1 MLPGLRSRRRSSL
14 YNLARAPATKRATLL
29 IALNNPELFCTSIKY
44 IPRCDA
50 WQVVHGLDNAFR
62 ARVRYATHSGGQAV
76 AEFAERIK
84 PRAQYVDEAIELALA
99 SKWTEAV
106 QVNRGIM
113 DRFGPDEDTLNRL
126 GKAYTELGQPENGID
141 AYKSTLKL
149 NPVNPIA
156 VKNLAKLQA
165 LRGGQPVPTSKAKV
179 NVDAFIEE
187 TGKTALTALHLH
199 AEGDPCSKVSGG
211 DPVKL
216 IAAGDTMNVETAR
229 GIYLGHLE
237 HALGRRLIKFLEG
250 GNRYSGAVASCDA
263 AGVKVIVR
271 ETYQDPKFFGRP
283 SFPIKKSGRDEF
295 RPYAK
300 DSLLN
305 RAADAEEAEG
315 DGEEA

>member
-1 MLPGLRSRRRSSL
+1 M
-14 YNLARAPATKRATLL
+14 
-29 IALNNPELFCTSIKY
+29 
-44 IPRCDA
+44 
-50 WQVVHGLDNAFR
+50 
-62 ARVRYATHSGGQAV
+62 
-76 AEFAERIK
+76 AEFAERMQ

-99 SKWTEAV
+99 NRWVEAV

-126 GKAYTELGQPENGID
+126 GKAYTELGQLTEATD
-141 AYKSTLKL
+141 AYKGTLKM

-156 VKNLAKLQA
+156 VKNLSKLQA

-179 NVDAFIEE
+179 DVDAFIEE
-187 TGKTALTALHLH
+187 TGKTSLTALHVH
-199 AEGDPCSKVSGG
+199 AEGDPCSKVAGG

-216 IAAGDTMNVETAR
+216 IVAGDTMNVETSR

-250 GNRYSGAVASCDA
+250 GNRYSGAVATCDGGA
-263 AGVKVIVR
+263 VKIIVR

-283 SFPIKKSGRDEF
+283 SFPIKRGRDEF

-300 DSLLN
+300 ESLLTRN
-305 RAADAEEAEG
+305 ADVEETEE
-315 DGEEA
+315 DGEEPAEELDGMHTVESAEDEVEVPEADEDSRKEDVY

>member
-1 MLPGLRSRRRSSL
+1 L
-14 YNLARAPATKRATLL
+14 
-29 IALNNPELFCTSIKY
+29 
-44 IPRCDA
+44 
-50 WQVVHGLDNAFR
+50 
-62 ARVRYATHSGGQAV
+62 

-126 GKAYTELGQPENGID
+126 GKAYTELGQPENAVD

-149 NPVNPIA
+149 NPLNPIA

-165 LRGGQPVPTSKAKV
+165 LRGSQPVPPSKTKV
-179 NVDAFIEE
+179 DVDAFIEE
-187 TGKTALTALHLH
+187 TGKTTLTALHVH

-211 DPVKL
+211 DPVRL
-216 IAAGDTMNVETAR
+216 IVDGDTMNVETAR
-229 GIYLGHLE
+229 GVYLGHLE

-250 GNRYSGAVASCDA
+250 GNRYSGAVATCEGGA
-263 AGVKVIVR
+263 IKVIVR

-283 SFPIKKSGRDEF
+283 SFTIKKGREEF
-295 RPYAK
+295 GPYAK
-300 DSLLN
+300 DSLLT
-305 RAADAEEAEG
+305 RTADVEEADE
-315 DGEEA
+315 DGEEPAEELDGMHTVDSAEDDVEVPDADEDTRKEDVY

>member
-1 MLPGLRSRRRSSL
+1 M
-14 YNLARAPATKRATLL
+14 
-29 IALNNPELFCTSIKY
+29 
-44 IPRCDA
+44 
-50 WQVVHGLDNAFR
+50 
-62 ARVRYATHSGGQAV
+62 

-99 SKWTEAV
+99 NRWVEAV

-126 GKAYTELGQPENGID
+126 GKAYTELGQLTEATD
-141 AYKSTLKL
+141 AYKGTLKM

-156 VKNLAKLQA
+156 VKNLSKLQA

-179 NVDAFIEE
+179 DVDAFIEE
-187 TGKTALTALHLH
+187 TGKTSLTALHVH
-199 AEGDPCSKVSGG
+199 AEGDPCSKVAGG

-216 IAAGDTMNVETAR
+216 IVAGDTMNVETSR
-229 GIYLGHLE
+229 GISLGHLE

-250 GNRYSGAVASCDA
+250 GNRYSGAVATCDGGA
-263 AGVKVIVR
+263 VKIIVR

-283 SFPIKKSGRDEF
+283 SFPIKRGRDEF

-300 DSLLN
+300 ESLLTRN
-305 RAADAEEAEG
+305 ADVEETEE
-315 DGEEA
+315 DGEEPAEELDGMHTVESAEDEVEVPEADEDSRKEDVY

>member
-1 MLPGLRSRRRSSL
+1 M
-14 YNLARAPATKRATLL
+14 
-29 IALNNPELFCTSIKY
+29 
-44 IPRCDA
+44 
-50 WQVVHGLDNAFR
+50 
-62 ARVRYATHSGGQAV
+62 

-99 SKWTEAV
+99 NRWVEAV

-126 GKAYTELGQPENGID
+126 GKAYTELGQLPEATD
-141 AYKSTLKL
+141 AYKGTLKM

-156 VKNLAKLQA
+156 VKNLSKLQS

-179 NVDAFIEE
+179 DVDAFIEE
-187 TGKTALTALHLH
+187 TGKTSLTALHVH
-199 AEGDPCSKVSGG
+199 AEGDPCSKVAGG

-216 IAAGDTMNVETAR
+216 IVAGDTMNVETSR

-250 GNRYSGAVASCDA
+250 GNRYSGAVATCDGGA
-263 AGVKVIVR
+263 VKIIVR

-283 SFPIKKSGRDEF
+283 SFPIKRGRDEF

-300 DSLLN
+300 ESLLTRN
-305 RAADAEEAEG
+305 ADVEETEE
-315 DGEEA
+315 DGEEPAEELDGMHTVESAEDEVEVPEADEDSRKEDVY

>member
-1 MLPGLRSRRRSSL
+1 M
-14 YNLARAPATKRATLL
+14 
-29 IALNNPELFCTSIKY
+29 
-44 IPRCDA
+44 
-50 WQVVHGLDNAFR
+50 
-62 ARVRYATHSGGQAV
+62 

-106 QVNRGIM
+106 QLNRNIM

-126 GKAYTELGQPENGID
+126 GKAYTELGQLDEAID
-141 AYKSTLKL
+141 AYQGTLKL

-156 VKNLAKLQA
+156 QKNLAKLQA

-179 NVDAFIEE
+179 DVDAFIEE
-187 TGKTALTALHLH
+187 TGKTALTALHVH
-199 AEGDPCSKVSGG
+199 ADGDPCSKVSGG

-216 IAAGDTMNVETAR
+216 LVAGDTMNVETAR
-229 GIYLGHLE
+229 GVSLGHLE

-250 GNRYSGAVASCDA
+250 GNKYSGAVATCDGGA
-263 AGVKVIVR
+263 IKIIIR

-283 SFPIKKSGRDEF
+283 SFPIKKGREEF

-300 DSLLN
+300 ESLIARADIEETEEDSEEPSEELDGMHTV
-305 RAADAEEAEG
+305 DA
-315 DGEEA
+315 GEEDVEVPEVDEDTRKEDIY

>member
-1 MLPGLRSRRRSSL
+1 L
-14 YNLARAPATKRATLL
+14 
-29 IALNNPELFCTSIKY
+29 
-44 IPRCDA
+44 
-50 WQVVHGLDNAFR
+50 
-62 ARVRYATHSGGQAV
+62 

-99 SKWTEAV
+99 NRWVEAV

-126 GKAYTELGQPENGID
+126 GKAYTELGKVEEAIES
-141 AYKSTLKL
+141 YKGTLKM

-156 VKNLAKLQA
+156 VKNLGKLQA
-165 LRGGQPVPTSKAKV
+165 SRGGQPVPTSKAKV
-179 NVDAFIEE
+179 DVDAFIEE
-187 TGKTALTALHLH
+187 TGKTSLTALHVH
-199 AEGDPCSKVSGG
+199 AEGDPCSKVAGG

-216 IAAGDTMNVETAR
+216 IVAGDTMNVETAR
-229 GIYLGHLE
+229 GVYLGHLE

-250 GNRYSGAVASCDA
+250 GNRYSGAVAACDGA
-263 AGVKVIVR
+263 AVKIIVR

-300 DSLLN
+300 ESLLTRTAN
-305 RAADAEEAEG
+305 AEETEE
-315 DGEEA
+315 DGEEPAEELDGMHTVESADDEVEVPEADEDTRKEDIY

>member
-1 MLPGLRSRRRSSL
+1 M
-14 YNLARAPATKRATLL
+14 
-29 IALNNPELFCTSIKY
+29 
-44 IPRCDA
+44 
-50 WQVVHGLDNAFR
+50 
-62 ARVRYATHSGGQAV
+62 

-99 SKWTEAV
+99 NRWVEAV

-126 GKAYTELGQPENGID
+126 GKAYTELGQLTEATD
-141 AYKSTLKL
+141 AYKGTLKM

-156 VKNLAKLQA
+156 VKNLSKLQA
-165 LRGGQPVPTSKAKV
+165 LRGGQPVPTSRAKV
-179 NVDAFIEE
+179 DVDAFIEE
-187 TGKTALTALHLH
+187 TGKTSLTALHVH
-199 AEGDPCSKVSGG
+199 AEGDPCSKVAGG

-216 IAAGDTMNVETAR
+216 IVAGDTMNVETSR

-250 GNRYSGAVASCDA
+250 GNRYSGAVATCDGGA
-263 AGVKVIVR
+263 VKIIVR

-283 SFPIKKSGRDEF
+283 SFPIKRGRDEF

-300 DSLLN
+300 ESLLTRN
-305 RAADAEEAEG
+305 ADVEETEE
-315 DGEEA
+315 DGEEPAEELDGMHTVESADDEVEVPEADEDTRKEDVY

>member
-1 MLPGLRSRRRSSL
+1 M
-14 YNLARAPATKRATLL
+14 
-29 IALNNPELFCTSIKY
+29 
-44 IPRCDA
+44 
-50 WQVVHGLDNAFR
+50 
-62 ARVRYATHSGGQAV
+62 

-99 SKWTEAV
+99 SRWAEAV

-126 GKAYTELGQPENGID
+126 GKAYTELGQLNEAIE
-141 AYKSTLKL
+141 AYQSTLRM

-156 VKNLAKLQA
+156 LKNLSKLQA

-179 NVDAFIEE
+179 DVDAFIEE
-187 TGKTALTALHLH
+187 TGKTSLTALHVH
-199 AEGDPCSKVSGG
+199 ADGDPCSKVAGG

-216 IAAGDTMNVETAR
+216 IVAGDTMNVETAR
-229 GIYLGHLE
+229 GVYLGHLE

-250 GNRYSGAVASCDA
+250 GNRYSGAVATCEGGA
-263 AGVKVIVR
+263 VKIIVR

-283 SFPIKKSGRDEF
+283 SFPIKRGRDEF

-300 DSLLN
+300 ESLLTRN
-305 RAADAEEAEG
+305 ADVEEAEE
-315 DGEEA
+315 DGEEPAEELDGMHTVESADDEVEVPEPDEDTRKEDIY

>member
-1 MLPGLRSRRRSSL
+1 MM
-14 YNLARAPATKRATLL
+14 
-29 IALNNPELFCTSIKY
+29 
-44 IPRCDA
+44 
-50 WQVVHGLDNAFR
+50 
-62 ARVRYATHSGGQAV
+62 

-99 SKWTEAV
+99 SKWAEAV
-106 QVNRGIM
+106 QLNRNIV

-126 GKAYTELGQPENGID
+126 GKAYTELGQLDEGIE
-141 AYKSTLKL
+141 AYQATLKI

-156 VKNLAKLQA
+156 QKNLAKLQA

-179 NVDAFIEE
+179 DVDAFIEE
-187 TGKTALTALHLH
+187 TGKTALTALHVH

-216 IAAGDTMNVETAR
+216 MASGDTMNVETVR
-229 GIYLGHLE
+229 GVYLGHLE

-250 GNRYSGAVASCDA
+250 GNRYSGAVATCEGGA
-263 AGVKVIVR
+263 VKIIVR

-283 SFPIKKSGRDEF
+283 SFPIRKGREEF

-300 DSLLN
+300 ESLIA
-305 RAADAEEAEG
+305 RADVEDTEEDAEEPAEDL
-315 DGEEA
+315 DGMHTVESGEDDVEVPELDEDTRKEDIY

>member
-1 MLPGLRSRRRSSL
+1 M
-14 YNLARAPATKRATLL
+14 
-29 IALNNPELFCTSIKY
+29 
-44 IPRCDA
+44 
-50 WQVVHGLDNAFR
+50 
-62 ARVRYATHSGGQAV
+62 

-99 SKWTEAV
+99 SRWVEAV

-126 GKAYTELGQPENGID
+126 GKAYTELGKLEDAIE
-141 AYKSTLKL
+141 AYKGTLKM

-165 LRGGQPVPTSKAKV
+165 SRGGGQPVSTSKTKV
-179 NVDAFIEE
+179 DVDAFIEE
-187 TGKTALTALHLH
+187 TGKTSMTALHVH
-199 AEGDPCSKVSGG
+199 TDVDPCSKVAGG

-216 IAAGDTMNVETAR
+216 IVSGDTLNVETAR
-229 GIYLGHLE
+229 GVALGHLE

-250 GNRYSGAVASCDA
+250 GNRYSGAVATCEGGA
-263 AGVKVIVR
+263 VKILVR

-283 SFPIKKSGRDEF
+283 SFPIKKVGRDEF

-305 RAADAEEAEG
+305 RAADAEEPEE
-315 DGEEA
+315 DGEEPAEELDGMHTVESAEDEVEVPEADEDSRKEDIY